1 MITRKLRTFRRFTSR
16 ERRLALDAMAWM
28 AAVRLGLWL
37 MPFRKMQRLCAR
49 LGSPR
54 HKEKNAGAVE
64 IALAVRLAGRY
75 VPRATCLVQAF
86 AAQIL
91 LGRHGH
97 PAEVHIGVALD
108 GGFQAHAWVKS
119 GGAVLIGGAEEAG
132 KYAPIL

>member
-1 MITRKLRTFRRFTSR
+1 MIARKLRTFQHLTTR
-16 ERRLALDAMAWM
+16 ERRLALGALAWM
-28 AAVRLGLWL
+28 AAVRLGLW
-37 MPFRKMQRLCAR
+37 MIPFRKMQRLCER
-49 LGSPR
+49 LGRPR
-54 HKEKNAGAVE
+54 HDKAASAAE
-64 IALAVRLAGRY
+64 IARAVRLAGRY

-97 PAEVHIGVALD
+97 PAEVHIGVTLA

-119 GGAVLIGGAEEAG
+119 GGAILVGGAEEAS